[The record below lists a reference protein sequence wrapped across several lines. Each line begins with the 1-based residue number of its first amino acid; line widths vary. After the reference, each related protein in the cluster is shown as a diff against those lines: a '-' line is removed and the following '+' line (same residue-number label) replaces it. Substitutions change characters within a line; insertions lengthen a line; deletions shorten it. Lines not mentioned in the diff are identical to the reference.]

1 MSWIHS
7 SKGVVLGVLLA
18 VSLVAVGT
26 AAAATVSGSAPA
38 ATAEGETV
46 STTATVEEPF
56 RDMPDQWTL
65 QGTTDLENA
74 SWTVTVSAQG
84 DEVDTQSFSGGSF
97 TYDLDRQTGATT
109 VEIDVTGEV
118 PALNTFD
125 YGNPAAENYT
135 AASVGQSSGDTM
147 TAMATFEGHRYTS
160 APGDAVGS
168 QEARA
173 AIDEAVESAGE
184 DNGNVQQA
192 ISAYNNGNFENA
204 VSLAED
210 AESGAQTSQLL
221 MIGAGVVVVLLLVG
235 GGVYYWRQNR
245 DKGHKLQ

>member
-26 AAAATVSGSAPA
+26 AAAATVSGTTPGP
-38 ATAEGETV
+38 TAEGESVTA
-46 STTATVEEPF
+46 SATVEEPF

-65 QGTTDLENA
+65 QGATDLENA
-74 SWTVTVSAQG
+74 SWTVTVSSQG
-84 DEVDTQSFSGGSF
+84 DEVETQSFTGQSF
-97 TYDLDRQTGATT
+97 TYDLTRDTGATT
-109 VEIDVTGEV
+109 VEIDVSGDV
-118 PALNTFD
+118 PALNTYD
-125 YGNPAAENYT
+125 YANRAAENYT
-135 AASVGQSSGDTM
+135 AIAVGQSSGDTM
-147 TAMATFEGHRYTS
+147 SEMATLEAHRYTS

-173 AIDEAVESAGE
+173 AIDAAIESVGGQNQKIE
-184 DNGNVQQA
+184 QA
-192 ISAYNNGNFENA
+192 ISAYDNGNFENA
-204 VSLAED
+204 VSLAEE
-210 AESGAQTSQLL
+210 AESGAQSSQLL

-235 GGVYYWRQNR
+235 GGVFYWRQNR